1 MRYQS
6 ILFLAFVLVVLTVY
20 YLAGRRRQTAVLL
33 LANLAFYGITGP
45 QYLPFLAT
53 TLLASFWSARAMDR
67 AYRETDAQ
75 IGAETDKQAKKAL
88 RAAAKTRARR
98 ALIPGMLIP
107 IALLVV
113 CKYTGFILQNLNAA
127 LALFRLPPTPVF
139 RLILP
144 VGISF
149 YTFMALGYVLD
160 VYWRRYEAEQSLTR
174 YAAFLA
180 YFPHVVQGPIDRYR
194 EFRDQITGGAAF
206 DARQLAF
213 GAELTLWGFFKKL
226 VIADRLGL
234 IVDKA
239 FADWQNLGSGVL
251 IGAVALYSIQIYA
264 DFSGCIDIVTGVSE
278 MLGIRLRKNFNH
290 PYLSR
295 SMGEFWRRWH
305 ISLQEWFKDYVY
317 FPVSASGLM
326 RRVKKRLRDKGKP
339 RAAERF
345 ATCFPIFVVWMVT
358 GIWHGADWKFVVWG
372 LFHAA
377 VLISS
382 ALLEPAFVATNRRL
396 GINAENPLWWAWQ
409 ILRTFFICCVGRV
422 FFRAPDLAAAVGIF
436 RAIGRT
442 PPVFGDLIN
451 HLVEYSGN
459 VPDLLVTTLAMLILF
474 IVDILQERAPLRE
487 ALSRRSI
494 ALRWALI
501 FGCLFFVLI
510 FGVYGPGYGATGFIY
525 EQF

>member
-6 ILFLAFVLVVLTVY
+6 ILFLAFVLAVLTVY
-20 YLAGRRRQTAVLL
+20 YLAGRRRQKAVLL
-33 LANLAFYGITGP
+33 LANLAFYGLCGP
-45 QYLPFLAT
+45 QYLPFLAA

-67 AYRETDAQ
+67 AYREGDAR
-75 IGAETDKQAKKAL
+75 INAETDRQAKKAL
-88 RAAAKTRARR
+88 RAAAKARAKR

-113 CKYTGFILQNLNAA
+113 CKYTGFLLQNLNAA
-127 LALFRLPPTPVF
+127 LALLRLPQTPALRV
-139 RLILP
+139 ILP

-160 VYWRRYEAEQSLTR
+160 VYWRRYEAETR
-174 YAAFLA
+174 LIDYAVFLA
-180 YFPHVVQGPIDRYR
+180 YFPHVVQGPIDRCR
-194 EFRDQITGGAAF
+194 EFRDQLKDGVAF
-206 DARQLAF
+206 DARRLAF
-213 GAELTLWGFFKKL
+213 GAELVLWGFFKKL

-239 FADWQNLGSGVL
+239 FADWQGLGGGVL

-264 DFSGCIDIVTGVSE
+264 DFSGCIDIVSGVSE

-326 RRVKKRLRDKGKP
+326 RRVKKRLRDRGNP

-345 ATCFPIFVVWMVT
+345 ATCFPILVVWMVT

-382 ALLEPAFVATNRRL
+382 ALLEPAFTAANRRL
-396 GINAENPLWWAWQ
+396 GIQSENPLWRAWQ

-422 FFRAPDLAAAVGIF
+422 FFRAPDLAAALGIF
-436 RAIGRT
+436 RAMGRA
-442 PPVFGDLIN
+442 PLAFGDLLN
-451 HLVEYSGN
+451 HLVEYSGTL
-459 VPDLLVTTLAMLILF
+459 PDLLVTLAAMLILF
-474 IVDILQERAPLRE
+474 VVDVIQERTPLRE
-487 ALSRRSI
+487 ALSRRSL